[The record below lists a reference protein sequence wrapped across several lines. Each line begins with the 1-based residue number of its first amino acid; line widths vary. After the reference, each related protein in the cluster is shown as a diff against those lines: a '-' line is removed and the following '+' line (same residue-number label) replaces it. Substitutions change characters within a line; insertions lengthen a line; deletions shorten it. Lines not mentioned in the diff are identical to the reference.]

1 MTTKRT
7 LILIVLLAVVALAVS
22 LWAYPNLPEMVPSH
36 WNLQGEVDGTMQRTT
51 MVFLLPGLML
61 FLGLLLLFIPTI
73 DPLRSNVERF
83 RGAFNWFIVGMTLFF
98 LLMHVLT
105 ILAGLGVS
113 FNMTI
118 VLIPAVSVVM
128 IGIGF
133 VLDKTKPNWFL
144 GIRTP
149 WTMSSPNVWEK
160 THRLGGLLFKIG
172 GVVLLAGMAFSP
184 QTGFLLMIGLILAI
198 TLVTVV
204 YSYFAYRAEGSH
216 KQV

>member
-7 LILIVLLAVVALAVS
+7 LILILLLSVVALAVS

-36 WNLQGEVDGTMQRTT
+36 WNLQGEVDDTMQRTT
-51 MVFLLPGLML
+51 MVYMLPGLML
-61 FLGLLLLFIPTI
+61 FLGLLLLFIPMI
-73 DPLRSNVERF
+73 DPLRSNVDRF
-83 RGAFNWFIVGMTLFF
+83 RGAYNWFIVGMTLFF
-98 LLMHVLT
+98 LLIHVLT
-105 ILAGLGVS
+105 ILAGLGVA

-118 VLIPAVSVVM
+118 VLIPAVAVVM

-133 VLDKTKPNWFL
+133 VLDRTKPNWFL

-149 WTMSSPNVWEK
+149 WTLSSPNVWEK

-172 GVVLLAGMAFSP
+172 GVVMLAGMAFPP
-184 QTGFLLMIGLILAI
+184 QTGFLLIMGLILGI

-204 YSYFAYRAEGSH
+204 YSYFVYRAEGPNKSI
-216 KQV
+216 

>member
-204 YSYFAYRAEGSH
+204 YSYFAYRAESSH

>member
-1 MTTKRT
+1 
-7 LILIVLLAVVALAVS
+7 
-22 LWAYPNLPEMVPSH
+22 
-36 WNLQGEVDGTMQRTT
+36 
-51 MVFLLPGLML
+51 
-61 FLGLLLLFIPTI
+61 
-73 DPLRSNVERF
+73 
-83 RGAFNWFIVGMTLFF
+83 
-98 LLMHVLT
+98 
-105 ILAGLGVS
+105 
-113 FNMTI
+113 
-118 VLIPAVSVVM
+118 VVM

-172 GVVLLAGMAFSP
+172 GVVLLAGVAFSP